1 MAASRSASAGPATAT
16 YSQGEQAHHDDR
28 SRLAHLDISGD
39 RAVTHAEK
47 FKRVYAE
54 GRGAEVGEANSCRG
68 QMVLAAVWLGGHRRM
83 LGAVH
88 RIGCCLLLI
97 PRQITPKLGRS
108 NISMSRYRRGLDT
121 NPAAARPVLFLDL
134 KASRPR

>member
-1 MAASRSASAGPATAT
+1 MT
-16 YSQGEQAHHDDR
+16 Q
-28 SRLAHLDISGD
+28 
-39 RAVTHAEK
+39 AEK

-54 GRGAEVGEANSCRG
+54 GRGAEVGEANLYRG

-83 LGAVH
+83 LGTLH
-88 RIGCCLLLI
+88 RIGCCLVLI
-97 PRQITPKLGRS
+97 PRQITPKPGRS

-121 NPAAARPVLFLDL
+121 NPAAACPVLFLDL